1 MCFIQPFHHINGKTL
16 TESQGIVFDVKHFAV
31 HDGPRI
37 RTTIFL
43 KGCPLRCEWCHSP
56 ESQNPIPEL
65 LIHQDRC
72 IGCRRCLEV
81 CKLGAISS
89 PGAIDRSKC
98 NLCGECTETCYAE
111 ALELLGKK
119 MTIDQLME
127 IVEKD
132 KELLISSGGGVT
144 LSGGEPMMHSGFAVE
159 LLRRLKET
167 GYHTAL
173 DTSGYTTWEK
183 LKQALEYS
191 DLVLY
196 DLKHMDSLKHKQHTG
211 VSNDLILENLRKT
224 SKNGNSIWI
233 RVPLIPRIN
242 DDEENLRELADY
254 VKGLEVERTYILPY
268 HTLGVAK
275 YAALDREYEL
285 KIEPHSFEK
294 LKEIKELVRG
304 LFENVVMMGVE

>member
-1 MCFIQPFHHINGKTL
+1 MEKTL

-31 HDGPRI
+31 HDGPGIRI
-37 RTTIFL
+37 TIFL

-56 ESQNPIPEL
+56 ESQNPVPEI

-72 IGCRRCLEV
+72 IGCGRCLEV

-89 PGAIDRSKC
+89 PGAIDRIKC
-98 NLCGECTETCYAE
+98 NLCGECADACCAG

-132 KELLISSGGGVT
+132 RELLISSGGGVT
-144 LSGGEPMMHSGFAVE
+144 LSGGEPMMQSGFAVE
-159 LLRRLKET
+159 LLRRFKET

-183 LKQALEYS
+183 LRQALEYT
-191 DLVLY
+191 DLVLF

-211 VSNDLILENLRKT
+211 VSNDLIFENLRKT
-224 SKNGNSIWI
+224 SKNGNCIWI

-242 DDEENLRELADY
+242 DDEENLRELSDF
-254 VKGLEVERTYILPY
+254 VKRLEVGRTYILPY

-285 KIEPHSFEK
+285 KIRPHSFEK
-294 LKEIKELVRG
+294 LKEIKELVTG
-304 LFENVVMMGVE
+304 LFENLVMIGIE

>member
-1 MCFIQPFHHINGKTL
+1 MEQTL
-16 TESQGIVFDVKHFAV
+16 TESHGIVFDVKHFAV
-31 HDGPRI
+31 HDGPGI

-56 ESQNPIPEL
+56 ESQSLNPEL

-72 IGCRRCLEV
+72 IGCGRCLEV

-89 PGAIDRSKC
+89 PREIDRKKC
-98 NLCGECTETCYAE
+98 SLCGECAEACYAG

-119 MTIDQLME
+119 MTTDQLME

-132 KELLISSGGGVT
+132 RELLMSSGGGVT
-144 LSGGEPMMHSGFAVE
+144 LSGGEPMMQSGFVVE
-159 LLRRLKET
+159 LLGRLKET
-167 GYHTAL
+167 GYHTTL
-173 DTSGYTTWEK
+173 DTSGYTPWEK
-183 LKQALEYS
+183 LKQALEYT

-196 DLKHMDSLKHKQHTG
+196 DLKHMDSFKHKQHTS
-211 VSNDLILENLRKT
+211 VSNDLILENLAKT
-224 SKNGNSIWI
+224 SKNGKNIWI

-254 VKGLEVERTYILPY
+254 VKELEVERTYILPY

-275 YAALDREYEL
+275 YAALDREYGL
-285 KIEPHSFEK
+285 KIEPHSFGR
-294 LKEIKELVRG
+294 LKEIKELVTG
-304 LFENVVMMGVE
+304 LVENVVMMGVE

>member
-1 MCFIQPFHHINGKTL
+1 
-16 TESQGIVFDVKHFAV
+16 VFDVKHFAV
-31 HDGPRI
+31 HDGPGI

-56 ESQNPIPEL
+56 ESQNLNPEL

-72 IGCRRCLEV
+72 IGCGRCLEV

-89 PGAIDRSKC
+89 PGEIDRKKC
-98 NLCGECTETCYAE
+98 SLCGECAEACYAG

-119 MTIDQLME
+119 MSTDQLME

-132 KELLISSGGGVT
+132 RELLMSSGGGVT
-144 LSGGEPMMHSGFAVE
+144 LSGGEPMMQSGFAVE

-167 GYHTAL
+167 GYHTTL
-173 DTSGYTTWEK
+173 DTSGYTPWEK
-183 LKQALEYS
+183 LKQALEYT

-196 DLKHMDSLKHKQHTG
+196 DLKHMDSLKHKQRTS
-211 VSNDLILENLRKT
+211 VSNDLIFENLIKT
-224 SKNGNSIWI
+224 SKNGNNIWI

-254 VKGLEVERTYILPY
+254 VKELEVERTYILPY

-275 YAALDREYEL
+275 YAALDREYGL
-285 KIEPHSFEK
+285 KIEPHSFER
-294 LKEIKELVRG
+294 LKEIKELVTG
-304 LFENVVMMGVE
+304 LIENVVMMGVE